1 MDVAKVDQDAC
12 YTCCNKHTRML
23 QAFVQKCF
31 IIFFTYVTSFYL
43 DVAYVFTRMLQA
55 FVRNVSSLSDD
66 IASVLSGYLHMFQT
80 YVVAFFFVLQVFS
93 CLSVEQAHNTEK
105 YWVQTTQSRK
115 PFLKPYLQVFQKL

>member
-23 QAFVQKCF
+23 QPFVQKCF
-31 IIFFTYVTSFYL
+31 IIFFTSFYL

-80 YVVAFFFVLQVFS
+80 YVVAFFFCVASVFMF
-93 CLSVEQAHNTEK
+93 K
-105 YWVQTTQSRK
+105 R
-115 PFLKPYLQVFQKL
+115 